1 MCAHGRK
8 DQKNIIINTNKQL
21 VSCIVPFYNSEK
33 TIIDC
38 LDSIVQI
45 DHSNLEVILVN
56 DGSTDKSALVARE
69 YIENTNCPN
78 ISFHLFKKK
87 INSGISSAKNL
98 GMSKMRGEY
107 FFFAGSDDIQFPDR
121 ISLPLSYLSRNG
133 EVDIVYSDCELWHN
147 SNGRNEFSTRGFPQ
161 SMTNENTFFH
171 QLKRSYLWS
180 GLLFARRS
188 AQLKFAEELSSAVD
202 YDWYFKHYFKGS
214 LIHFIDTPLAR
225 YRLHEKNTSKK
236 LSKSTENVSKILNSY
251 DFELIYDKLVEHSN
265 TDELN
270 ISFAWYYFT
279 IGKHESALEKLTHV
293 ASGNYEKI
301 FMKAVILALQKNF
314 SEAAALFQSIC
325 KEFPKNSESINNLAL
340 CLARSQDNPPIACK
354 LLEESLELNPDYLDA
369 KHNMDIVTSPKPV
382 LDDLKLTL
390 KPLRSEL
397 THIDNYSDSPKD
409 ILNNHKN

>member
-1 MCAHGRK
+1 M
-8 DQKNIIINTNKQL
+8 
-21 VSCIVPFYNSEK
+21 
-33 TIIDC
+33 
-38 LDSIVQI
+38 
-45 DHSNLEVILVN
+45 EVILVN
-56 DGSTDKSALVARE
+56 DGSTDKSALVAKE
-69 YIENTNCPN
+69 YIENANCPN
-78 ISFHLFKKK
+78 VSFHLLKNK

-121 ISLPLSYLSRNG
+121 ISLPLSYLARNE
-133 EVDIVYSDCELWHN
+133 EVDIVYSDCELWHT
-147 SNGRNEFSTRGFPQ
+147 SNGRNEFSTRGFPPG
-161 SMTNENTFFH
+161 MTNENAFLH

-180 GLLFARRS
+180 GVLFARRS

-214 LIHFIDTPLAR
+214 VLHFIDSPLAR

-236 LSKSTENVSKILNSY
+236 LSKSTENVLKILRSY

-293 ASGNYEKI
+293 ASGNFDKS
-301 FMKAVILALQKNF
+301 FMKAVILALREKF
-314 SEAAALFQSIC
+314 LEAAELFQSIC

-340 CLARSQDNPPIACK
+340 CLARSQNNPPIVCK
-354 LLEESLELNPDYLDA
+354 LLQESLDLNPDYLDA
-369 KHNMDIVTSPKPV
+369 KHNLEIIKSPNHV
-382 LDDLKLTL
+382 LGDLKLTL
-390 KPLRSEL
+390 KPLRSNL
-397 THIDNYSDSPKD
+397 THIDNYNSPKD
-409 ILNNHKN
+409 ILNNHKIKF